1 MAVPKKRMSK
11 SKSNHRKALWK
22 KKSFKKVTQCFLN
35 LKKTS
40 IQKNASG
47 PEGALERL

>member
-11 SKSNHRKALWK
+11 SKSNHRKTLWR

-35 LKKTS
+35 FKKNTDS
-40 IQKNASG
+40 Q
-47 PEGALERL
+47 R